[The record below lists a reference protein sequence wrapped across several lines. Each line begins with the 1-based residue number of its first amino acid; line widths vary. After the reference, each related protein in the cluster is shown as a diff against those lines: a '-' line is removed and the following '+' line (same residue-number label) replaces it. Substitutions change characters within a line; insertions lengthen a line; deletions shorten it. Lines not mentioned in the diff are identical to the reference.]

1 MQLSC
6 ATFPIHVNGKARHS
20 MNRPAPQGNLKGGET
35 PLRRARASGR
45 TLTAMPRPILFAI
58 DDDTSVLEAV
68 VQDLRRQ
75 YGKEYRIVRAAGGQA
90 ALDTSIQLRERGES
104 IALFLSDQRMPGMT
118 GVDFLTRAIDLYPDA
133 KRVLLTAYADTD
145 AAIRAINTAKIHYY
159 LNKPWDP
166 PEEKLYPV
174 LDDLLGSWHE
184 GYQPPFEGV
193 QVVGTRWG
201 ALDHSVREF
210 LTRNHVGYRW
220 LDPQTQPEAL
230 ELLKARG
237 VDDGKLPVV
246 LFSDGTAMAQP
257 SQQELAGKVGLKTNV
272 ERDFYDIVIIGAGPA
287 GLAAG
292 VYGASEGLRTLIVEP
307 EAPGGQAG
315 SSSRIENYLGFPQ
328 GLSGDEL
335 AKRGFIQA
343 QRLGAEFVKERVMS
357 IRVEDQYRVVTLSDG
372 REVSCSVVLV
382 ATGVSWCRLNVP
394 GEDHLMGR
402 GIYYGAA
409 QTEAMSCSNEHVFI
423 VGGANSAGQAAMYFS
438 KYARSVTMLVRGDSR
453 SKSMSKYLIDQIAA
467 VPNIT
472 VETNTQITQF
482 GGEDH
487 LACVQLD
494 HNGVVESRPASSVF
508 IFIGAAPKTEWLPAE
523 LARDERGFLLAGPDL
538 KRSGVAVKTGG
549 RDPFLLETSIPGIF
563 VAGDVRHG
571 SVKRAASAVG
581 EGSIAIQFVH
591 QYLAEF

>member
-1 MQLSC
+1 
-6 ATFPIHVNGKARHS
+6 
-20 MNRPAPQGNLKGGET
+20 
-35 PLRRARASGR
+35 
-45 TLTAMPRPILFAI
+45 MPRPILFAI

-90 ALDTSIQLRERGES
+90 ALDTSVQLRERGES

-118 GVDFLTRAIDLYPDA
+118 GVDFLSKAIDLYPDA
-133 KRVLLTAYADTD
+133 KRVLLTAYADTE
-145 AAIRAINTAKIHYY
+145 AAIRAINSAKIHYY

-174 LDDLLGSWHE
+174 LDDLLGSWHQ
-184 GYQPPFEGV
+184 GYKPPYEGV

-201 ALDHSVREF
+201 SLDHSVREF

-220 LDPQTQPEAL
+220 LDPQTQPEAV
-230 ELLKARG
+230 ELLKSRG
-237 VDDGKLPVV
+237 VDDTRLPVV
-246 LFSDGTAMAQP
+246 VFSDGTAMAQP
-257 SQQELAGKVGLKTNV
+257 SQQQLAEKVGLKTSV
-272 ERDFYDIVIIGAGPA
+272 ERDFYDVVIIGAGPA

-343 QRLGAEFVKERVMS
+343 QRLGAEFVTERVS
-357 IRVEDQYRVVTLSDG
+357 AIRVEDQYRVVVLSDN
-372 REVSCSVVLV
+372 REISCSVVLI
-382 ATGVSWCRLNVP
+382 ATGVAWCRLNVP
-394 GEDHLMGR
+394 GAETLMGR
-402 GIYYGAA
+402 GVYYGAA
-409 QTEAMSCSNEHVFI
+409 QTEAMACTNEDVFI

-438 KYARSVTMLVRGDSR
+438 KYARSVTMLVRGESLA
-453 SKSMSKYLIDQIAA
+453 KSMSKYLIDQIAA

-472 VETNTQITQF
+472 VETRTQIARF
-482 GGEDH
+482 SGDDH
-487 LACVQLD
+487 LECIQTDHDGQLQ
-494 HNGVVESRPASSVF
+494 SRPASSVF
-508 IFIGAAPKTEWLPAE
+508 IFIGAAPKTEWMPAD
-523 LARDERGFLLAGPDL
+523 LAKDEKGFVLAGADL
-538 KRSGVAVKTGG
+538 KRSGIDIQPRG
-549 RDPFLLETSIPGIF
+549 RDPFLLETSIPGVF